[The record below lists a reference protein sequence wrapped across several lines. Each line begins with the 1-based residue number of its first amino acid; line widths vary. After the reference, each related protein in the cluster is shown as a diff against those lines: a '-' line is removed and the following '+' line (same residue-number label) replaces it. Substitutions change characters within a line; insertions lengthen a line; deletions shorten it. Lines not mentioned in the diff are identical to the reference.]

1 MSETEQEQS
10 WKNLPVGARHHR
22 AYVSP
27 PESYDIGGAYQF
39 ALLVFLG
46 LREWHYLLDVG
57 CGSLRGGRFFISY
70 LLPGRY
76 HGIEPNTW
84 LVRDAIEKE
93 IGEDMVR
100 LKKPVFS
107 DDSNF
112 TLSTFGR
119 KFDFIL
125 AQSIFSHASKAQIR
139 RCLSEAKKVMKPES
153 IFAATFVEGDED
165 YEGDEWVYPGEVSYT
180 FDTMRSLAEEQGF
193 ACVKLDWPHAYMQQW
208 VAIVHPENLENL
220 PAMCDAA
227 KVKRLERELEYYRE
241 RLQSITTHP
250 YVKLGLKV
258 NSAINA
264 VKRWCSGVLKLG
276 ALLLQVPLFEYL
288 ALTV

>member
-1 MSETEQEQS
+1 M
-10 WKNLPVGARHHR
+10 
-22 AYVSP
+22 
-27 PESYDIGGAYQF
+27 
-39 ALLVFLG
+39 
-46 LREWHYLLDVG
+46 
-57 CGSLRGGRFFISY
+57 
-70 LLPGRY
+70 
-76 HGIEPNTW
+76 
-84 LVRDAIEKE
+84 
-93 IGEDMVR
+93 
-100 LKKPVFS
+100 FS

-227 KVKRLERELEYYRE
+227 RVKRLERELEYYRE

-264 VKRWCSGVLKLG
+264 VKRWCSGMLKLG